1 MNNTLSTLANAYL
14 NQGTG
19 AIMLY
24 YSMEDET
31 TGVVGSGGEFT
42 GVVMNVSPS
51 STVGQ
56 HTGLVIGATGAT
68 EAEAGSKL
76 ESFFL
81 NEKSGVDLTF
91 SSIKFDGFANEG
103 FMSPD
108 DLETELSFLFSFEK
122 IKRKNGVLF
131 GNLVK
136 DTFDDG
142 GIDFISEVPED
153 NPHIAA
159 LVYQI
164 KLMQD
169 DIDELRRYIVSSE
182 LLVDA
187 GGGSLPTA
195 DPRSAGKLWNN
206 RGTITVS

>member
-1 MNNTLSTLANAYL
+1 MALDSKKSITIHNKTGTDLS
-14 NQGTG
+14 
-19 AIMLY
+19 
-24 YSMEDET
+24 
-31 TGVVGSGGEFT
+31 
-42 GVVMNVSPS
+42 
-51 STVGQ
+51 
-56 HTGLVIGATGAT
+56 
-68 EAEAGSKL
+68 
-76 ESFFL
+76 
-81 NEKSGVDLTF
+81 
-91 SSIKFDGFANEG
+91 
-103 FMSPD
+103 
-108 DLETELSFLFSFEK
+108 
-122 IKRKNGVLF
+122 
-131 GNLVK
+131 NLK

-195 DPRSAGKLWNN
+195 DPRSAGKLWNS
-206 RGTITVS
+206 RGTVKVS